1 VALQYR
7 DKTADHARRRE
18 EAAALVALC
27 RRHDVPLIVND
38 DAALAASV
46 GADGVHLGE
55 YDGGIAAARD
65 ALGPRAIIGVSCYD
79 ALERARAAALEGV
92 DYIAFGAFFP
102 SPTKPQARHADATL
116 LRQARPL
123 GLPLVAIGGITL
135 DNASTLVEA
144 GADCVAAI
152 SALFGADDVRA
163 TAAAF
168 ATLFHSH

>member
-1 VALQYR
+1 M
-7 DKTADHARRRE
+7 
-18 EAAALVALC
+18 
-27 RRHDVPLIVND
+27 
-38 DAALAASV
+38 ALAAAT
-46 GADGVHLGE
+46 GATGVHLGE

-65 ALGPRAIIGVSCYD
+65 ALGSRAIIGVSCYD
-79 ALERARAAALEGV
+79 DIARARAAALEGA

-144 GADCVAAI
+144 GADCVAVI

-168 ATLFHSH
+168 ATLFHPH